1 MVYHTILYY
10 TRLDYTPHTQ
20 HTQHTTHT
28 TQYGVFRFTAILPDG
43 VDTGAV
49 YSYGTRK
56 IGCESSE
63 LVPPLEIPV

>member
-1 MVYHTILYY
+1 MVWFTIPYHTILDY
-10 TRLDYTPHTQ
+10 TRLDYTT
-20 HTQHTTHT
+20 HTTHT

-63 LVPPLEIPV
+63 LVPPFEIPV